1 MKAQIKNQQE
11 QFYSLLKRA
20 GIMPVQSRILA
31 VELQGENISEIKNV
45 NLDRV
50 SNRFKIETDL
60 GQFSITNQNVDL
72 PFVDLRKDF

>member
-1 MKAQIKNQQE
+1 MKAQIKHQQE

-20 GIMPVQSRILA
+20 GIMPIQSRILA

-50 SNRFKIETDL
+50 TNKYIIQTDI
-60 GQFSITNQNVDL
+60 GKFTITKQDIDL
-72 PFVDLRKDF
+72 PFVDLAKV

>member
-1 MKAQIKNQQE
+1 MKAQIKHQQE
-11 QFYSLLKRA
+11 RFYSLLKRA
-20 GIMPVQSRILA
+20 GIMPIQSRILA